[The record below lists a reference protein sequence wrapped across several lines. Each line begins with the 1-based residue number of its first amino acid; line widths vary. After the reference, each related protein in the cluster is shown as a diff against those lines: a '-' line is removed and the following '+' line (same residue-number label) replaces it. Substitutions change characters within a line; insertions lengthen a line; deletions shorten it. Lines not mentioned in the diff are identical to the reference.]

1 MSKQELHPNMDFFIT
16 TNPHRPDEPS
26 LHIKGV
32 DTAEQVDTYSVDEVE
47 DLIERLHLVLGEML
61 HKQRIME
68 LNKTPTLWD
77 KFGE

>member
-1 MSKQELHPNMDFFIT
+1 MSKRELKTDMDFFIT
-16 TNPHRPDEPS
+16 INPHYPDEPS

-32 DTAEQVDTYSVDEVE
+32 DTADQVDTYSVDEVE

-68 LNKTPTLWD
+68 LNKAPTLWD
-77 KFGE
+77 GID